1 MVQAL
6 GMSLTEFIF
15 YLVNFLILVGV
26 LGKFLYKPF
35 LNLMETRKQSIV
47 DALDNAEAVNRR
59 ADEKMANYDRK
70 IAKLEAEGR
79 EIIKDAKI
87 KAEEQA
93 NEIIEKANQRASQ
106 IMNRAEKEIER
117 EREKAVLEMRE
128 QIAVLSLMAA
138 EKIMERDV
146 EVNGQDQI
154 IEQVLEEA
162 GASEWQN

>member
-79 EIIKDAKI
+79 EIIKEAKI

-93 NEIIEKANQRASQ
+93 NEIIEQANQRASQ
-106 IMNRAEKEIER
+106 IMNCAEKEIER

>member
-35 LNLMETRKQSIV
+35 LNLMETRKQSII

-79 EIIKDAKI
+79 EIIKEAKI

-93 NEIIEKANQRASQ
+93 NEIIEQANQRASQ

>member
-79 EIIKDAKI
+79 EIIKEAKI

-93 NEIIEKANQRASQ
+93 NEIIEQANQRASQ
-106 IMNRAEKEIER
+106 IKNRAEKEIER

-138 EKIMERDV
+138 EKIMDRDV

>member
-15 YLVNFLILVGV
+15 YLVKFLILVGV
-26 LGKFLYKPF
+26 LGTFLYKPF

-79 EIIKDAKI
+79 EIIKEAKI

-93 NEIIEKANQRASQ
+93 NEIIEQANQRASQ

>member
-59 ADEKMANYDRK
+59 ADEKMASYDRK

-79 EIIKDAKI
+79 EIIREAKL

-93 NEIIEKANQRASQ
+93 EDIIEQANRRAGQ
-106 IMNRAEKEIER
+106 IMDRAEKEIER

-128 QIAVLSLMAA
+128 QIAALSLMAA
-138 EKIMERDV
+138 AKIMERDV

>member
-79 EIIKDAKI
+79 EIIKEAKI

-93 NEIIEKANQRASQ
+93 NEIIEQANQRASQ

-146 EVNGQDQI
+146 EVNGQYQI

>member
-1 MVQAL
+1 MA
-6 GMSLTEFIF
+6 GHSWACK
-15 YLVNFLILVGV
+15 ILDIDV
-26 LGKFLYKPF
+26 YKRQF

-79 EIIKDAKI
+79 EIIKEAKI

-93 NEIIEKANQRASQ
+93 NEIIEQANQRASQ

>member
-79 EIIKDAKI
+79 EIIKEA
-87 KAEEQA
+87 
-93 NEIIEKANQRASQ
+93 
-106 IMNRAEKEIER
+106 
-117 EREKAVLEMRE
+117 EMRE

>member
-79 EIIKDAKI
+79 EIIKEAKI

-93 NEIIEKANQRASQ
+93 NEIIEQANQRASQ

-128 QIAVLSLMAA
+128 QISVLSLMAA

>member
-79 EIIKDAKI
+79 EIIKEAKI

-93 NEIIEKANQRASQ
+93 NEIIEQANQRASQ

-146 EVNGQDQI
+146 EANGQDQI

>member
-1 MVQAL
+1 MVQSL

-79 EIIKDAKI
+79 EIIKEAKI

-93 NEIIEKANQRASQ
+93 NEIIEQANQRASQ